1 MARVARGLRALGL
14 GHGDRVLDL
23 QPNSTTYLET
33 DLAIRSAGLVRVALN
48 HRLHPDDWARIAD
61 DSGAELLDLRR
72 ALRRADR
79 GVALGVG
86 GAARG
91 GRR

>member
-1 MARVARGLRALGL
+1 MTRLAHVLRALGL
-14 GHGDRVLDL
+14 RDGARVLDL
-23 QPNSTTYLET
+23 QSNSTTYLET

-79 GVALGVG
+79 GVALGAG
-86 GAARG
+86 
-91 GRR
+91 